1 MESMSPPGKGRH
13 VGKMMQCTASVWV
26 LLVVVAALAAPT
38 RAMFEDQAGTFDWY
52 KSFVGHVLSGSFHAV
67 KPRLYLGTE
76 QGVAAALNLR
86 DGSIAWRHKLPDA
99 DAPRTTLLL
108 DNPALFVTLS
118 GGKLRAW
125 DQTEG
130 VLRWEA
136 DADTHQASYPSALA
150 ASSGAKQTIGVFIG
164 SQIKTFSA
172 VSGDELA
179 SLHAQDL
186 SPLTATR
193 LLQATAGTG
202 FTGYSYEAGST
213 TVNMHMTDGSSIR
226 NTQASLPQPL
236 SSIAVSAAWGMA
248 ALSAD
253 GSSVCTIDIRSQ
265 PDLHS
270 TCTPLAAFEADSVGV
285 ERGSTVQLVATA
297 SGLALASGSPKLP
310 GVLLMALPAGDQGSA
325 SGQLTLTKAFPDAS
339 AVSQA
344 AEAAAGQVVALVEVN
359 QQGSVVVQYASTA
372 TGTILAS
379 DGSVKGSSIGVDKLA
394 AGASPPG
401 MRAALLGVF
410 KKKDGSD
417 GFRVLLVWADER
429 IALLQQGVT
438 VWARDEA
445 LAGVTNALFTDLPSA
460 VAKGEAEGMDFNTFF
475 KLQLLGFKVQTKM
488 ASREEVTEYT
498 DLRARLSDKN
508 LPTRDTRGFRRALV
522 VTTASGKVA
531 ALHNGDGR
539 VLWSRPGSA
548 DTAPQHLLAWRS
560 FHDLTHAPLLATL
573 HSSPAS
579 DVTVLSVYDAHTG
592 AQTSAVLDYR
602 VDKLVPLGK
611 VAVGDHA
618 EQSLFLAVSL
628 PQPGAAE
635 GALPQVH
642 LLPDSDLARH
652 HFKQHYRSTFFWLDH
667 SGPTNTLLQGYGF
680 DSVAVA
686 ALTSAAGGAATAVP
700 VWSLALPE
708 ARLAVQGRRPEEP
721 VYTAVKVLGDRSMK
735 YRQLSPNLL
744 LVVTGHAAAAQVPR
758 DELDFLAAHI
768 LLVDAVTG
776 AVLHRQ
782 SAPGCR
788 GPALALMSENLGVV
802 QLWDAASSRF
812 TLTSLELFDASE
824 RQFSLLD
831 TLFNPNATQPTSSFN
846 PPPLEVLTASFFQRL
861 PAKGLASTMTREGIT
876 SRMLLSLTTSD
887 QVYALDMRFLDPR
900 RPRRAKLTA
909 EEQEE
914 RLLPYSDTLP
924 LNAPSF
930 VSYNKQVLGLRG
942 LISTASRLESTTL
955 LFSWGVDLQF
965 TRLAPAKG
973 FDSLDDDFN
982 YGLLVVA
989 LVALGVASV
998 FMHWYTKSAILKSK
1012 WQ

>member
-1 MESMSPPGKGRH
+1 MFTDELWDPGKA
-13 VGKMMQCTASVWV
+13 VINTMALEAQSQAPASEASTSSGLRPGDRD
-26 LLVVVAALAAPT
+26 LL
-38 RAMFEDQAGTFDWY
+38 
-52 KSFVGHVLSGSFHAV
+52 
-67 KPRLYLGTE
+67 
-76 QGVAAALNLR
+76 AALNIR
-86 DGSIAWRHKLPDA
+86 RCAVRIS
-99 DAPRTTLLL
+99 TLLL

-136 DADTHQASYPSALA
+136 DADTHQAPHPSALA
-150 ASSGAKQTIGVFIG
+150 ASSGARQTIGVFIG
-164 SQIKTFSA
+164 SQIK
-172 VSGDELA
+172 VGNLW
-179 SLHAQDL
+179 
-186 SPLTATR
+186 
-193 LLQATAGTG
+193 
-202 FTGYSYEAGST
+202 ST

-253 GSSVCTIDIRSQ
+253 GSSVCTIASQ
-265 PDLHS
+265 HLLP
-270 TCTPLAAFEADSVGV
+270 AE
-285 ERGSTVQLVATA
+285 
-297 SGLALASGSPKLP
+297 LP

-475 KLQLLGFKVQTKM
+475 KLQLLGFK
-488 ASREEVTEYT
+488 
-498 DLRARLSDKN
+498 
-508 LPTRDTRGFRRALV
+508 
-522 VTTASGKVA
+522 
-531 ALHNGDGR
+531 
-539 VLWSRPGSA
+539 
-548 DTAPQHLLAWRS
+548 
-560 FHDLTHAPLLATL
+560 
-573 HSSPAS
+573 
-579 DVTVLSVYDAHTG
+579 
-592 AQTSAVLDYR
+592 
-602 VDKLVPLGK
+602 LVPLGK

-635 GALPQVH
+635 GAAPQVH

-667 SGPTNTLLQGYGF
+667 SGPSNTLLQGYGF

-758 DELDFLAAHI
+758 DELDFLAAH
-768 LLVDAVTG
+768 
-776 AVLHRQ
+776 
-782 SAPGCR
+782 
-788 GPALALMSENLGVV
+788 M
-802 QLWDAASSRF
+802 F

-846 PPPLEVLTASFFQRL
+846 PPPLE
-861 PAKGLASTMTREGIT
+861 
-876 SRMLLSLTTSD
+876 
-887 QVYALDMRFLDPR
+887 
-900 RPRRAKLTA
+900 LTA